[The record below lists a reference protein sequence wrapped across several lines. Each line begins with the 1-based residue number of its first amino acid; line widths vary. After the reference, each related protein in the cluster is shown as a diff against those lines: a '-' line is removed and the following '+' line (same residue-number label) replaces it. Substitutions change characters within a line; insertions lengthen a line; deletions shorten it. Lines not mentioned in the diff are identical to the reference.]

1 MEINLKATYQLNDEQ
16 IKALFWTALTSGSI
30 GYGMVQLDCTTSKAY
45 EEARECAKILKAG
58 SVEKYVEGDYYLCS
72 EDVLTEVFMAGN
84 LIVQE
89 HDGFD
94 DHTTS
99 TPVQLEDLYH
109 NLDKMQEDAAWILEE
124 FARGDDDSD
133 THDSFLQ
140 CLLLGEIVYG

>member
-1 MEINLKATYQLNDEQ
+1 MEINLKASYQLDDDQ

-30 GYGMVQLDCTTSKAY
+30 GYGMVQLDCTTEEAY
-45 EEARECAKILKAG
+45 DEARECAKILKAG
-58 SVEKYVEGDYYLCS
+58 SVKEYVEGDYYICS
-72 EDVLTEVFMAGN
+72 EDVWTEVFMAGN

-99 TPVQLEDLYH
+99 KPLELDDLYQ
-109 NLDKMQEDAAWILEE
+109 NLNKMQEGEAWILEE
-124 FARGDDDSD
+124 FAKGDDDSD
-133 THDSFLQ
+133 THDAFLQ